1 MYKEVIQTEKDYIND
16 LKIILDVSIII
27 LCILIPI
34 RLLRVIIMKCRLMT
48 ECLYVWEENVML
60 FLEILKQSSHFTM
73 SNYNS
78 VSLIYVECVKLY
90 RVFLNQLELFE
101 TNPERIGICFIKH
114 ASYVAYLY
122 CYCYV
127 SI

>member
-48 ECLYVWEENVML
+48 ECLYV
-60 FLEILKQSSHFTM
+60 
-73 SNYNS
+73 
-78 VSLIYVECVKLY
+78 
-90 RVFLNQLELFE
+90 
-101 TNPERIGICFIKH
+101 
-114 ASYVAYLY
+114 
-122 CYCYV
+122 
-127 SI
+127 